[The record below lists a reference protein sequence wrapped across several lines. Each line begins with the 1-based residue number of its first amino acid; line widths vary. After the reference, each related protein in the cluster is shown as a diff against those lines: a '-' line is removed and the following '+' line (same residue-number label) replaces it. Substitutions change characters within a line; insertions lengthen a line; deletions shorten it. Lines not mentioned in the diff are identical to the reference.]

1 MSSPCEIFLLLFCIG
16 LLAGC
21 DNKQKTEKLTPLVP
35 HQKTVSFNPSVRMK
49 PIKPGQYVRVTS
61 RRQQVAIT
69 RGFWIGVY
77 EVTQQEYESV
87 MGSNP
92 SFFKGS
98 NLPVEKVTYLRSQA
112 YCRALT
118 DRDRKAGRIPADMAY
133 RLPTEAEWEYA
144 CLAGADTAFSFG
156 DSPEAT
162 EDHAWT
168 TETAD
173 DRTQPVGQ
181 KKPNLLGLHDMHGN
195 VWEWCT
201 DWFAPH
207 PTVDQLVDP
216 VGPPSGD
223 RKVFKGGSWYHEAKF
238 SRSTS
243 RFVMEPGMSINYVG
257 FRLVLAKL

>member
-1 MSSPCEIFLLLFCIG
+1 MSSLSDIPLLIFCFG
-16 LLAGC
+16 LLVGC
-21 DNKQKTEKLTPLVP
+21 DSGQTSVRPNPPADPSKSETFT
-35 HQKTVSFNPSVRMK
+35 PSVRLK
-49 PIKPGQYVRVTS
+49 PIKPGQFERVTS

-77 EVTQQEYESV
+77 EVTQLEYESV

-92 SFFKGS
+92 SFFKGP
-98 NLPVEKVTYLRSQA
+98 NLPVEKVSYLQALA
-112 YCRALT
+112 YCHAIT
-118 DRDRKAGRIPADMAY
+118 ASDRKAGRIPADMAY

-156 DSPEAT
+156 DSPEAA

-168 TETAD
+168 TETAED
-173 DRTQPVGQ
+173 KTQPVGQ
-181 KKPNLLGLHDMHGN
+181 KKPNAWGLHDMHGN

-207 PTVDQLVDP
+207 PAVGQLVDP
-216 VGPPSGD
+216 AGPPNGE
-223 RKVFKGGSWYHEAKF
+223 RKMFKGGSWYHEAKF